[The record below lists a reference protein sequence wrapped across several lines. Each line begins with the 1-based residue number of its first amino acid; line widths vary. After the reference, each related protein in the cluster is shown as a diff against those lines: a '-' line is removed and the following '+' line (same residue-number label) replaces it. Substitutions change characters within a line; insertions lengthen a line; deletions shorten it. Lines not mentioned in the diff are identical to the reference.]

1 MKVKAMERYATE
13 RVGDG
18 KTPNLYFVSQEGMG
32 VVLIS
37 RFFDAAYTFWKTLPK
52 LKTTSLE
59 DRKFGVICSTE
70 RRSKGLYAYET
81 VDNSALFRKHYP
93 YAP

>member
-18 KTPNLYFVSQEGMG
+18 KTPNLYFVSEEGMG

-37 RFFDAAYTFWKTLPK
+37 RFFDTAYSFWRTLSK
-52 LKTTSLE
+52 LKQTSLE

-81 VDNSALFRKHYP
+81 IDNSVQFKKFFP